1 MASGSFDNTVKIW
14 DANLVTEAAEGLSLP
29 EGGLEAKRAKT
40 GGQSSG
46 RAVTRTPLSTLGGH
60 KEAVAWLGKDEL
72 ASASWDHTIKVGV
85 FGVS

>member
-14 DANLVTEAAEGLSLP
+14 DANLVTEAAEGSSVP

-46 RAVTRTPLSTLGGH
+46 RAVTRTPCPLWEVTRRPWLAWPGWARMSWQVLLGIIQ
-60 KEAVAWLGKDEL
+60 LR
-72 ASASWDHTIKVGV
+72 
-85 FGVS
+85 